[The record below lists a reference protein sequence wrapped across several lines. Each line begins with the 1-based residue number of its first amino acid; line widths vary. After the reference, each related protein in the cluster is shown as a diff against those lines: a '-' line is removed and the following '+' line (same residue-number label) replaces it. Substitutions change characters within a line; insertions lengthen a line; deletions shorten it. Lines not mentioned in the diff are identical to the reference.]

1 MLKRSLLTSVLL
13 CIFMQVIVAQSV
25 NKAKLDSLFDIL
37 AAKDKSMGSVAISQN
52 GNIVY
57 QRAIGYSAIFG
68 TKNIPADQQTR
79 YRIGSITKMF
89 TGTMIFQLI
98 QEGKLKLDTKLSVYY
113 PQIPNADKITIG
125 NLLNHHSGLHNFT
138 NDPRIAT
145 YMYTPVTEEFMLSNL
160 AAGKP
165 DFEPGAKAEYSNTNF
180 ILLGY
185 IIQKL
190 THKTYAEALK
200 QRITARLGLKD
211 TYYGGKIDPKN
222 HEAHSYTL
230 KDSWEQ
236 SRESDMSVPGGA
248 GAIVST
254 PADLIKFIEALFSGK
269 LINEENLNSMKTLKD
284 GFGMALL
291 KIPFYDKIIFGH
303 NGRIDNFSSALGYA
317 ADEKIT
323 YAYLSNS
330 DTYLPNGTLYPTND
344 VIIGILSI
352 CFDKPY
358 TIPSFKTIELTSED
372 LNKYLGTFSSVQMP
386 LKITFSKAGEVLM
399 AQATGQPQFPLTP
412 LDNDKFG
419 YSTAA
424 LVVEF
429 EADGT
434 GFILRQ
440 AGGEFRFNKDK

>member
-1 MLKRSLLTSVLL
+1 MLKRSLLTPVLL

-37 AAKDKSMGSVAISQN
+37 AAKDKSMGSVALSQN
-52 GNIVY
+52 GEIVY
-57 QRAIGYSAIFG
+57 QRSIGYSTISG
-68 TKNIPADQQTR
+68 TEKIHADQQTR

-138 NDPRIAT
+138 NDPRLAT
-145 YMYTPVTEEFMLSNL
+145 YMYTSVTEEFMISNL

-165 DFEPGAKAEYSNTNF
+165 DSEPGAKAEYSNTNF

-230 KDSWEQ
+230 KANWEQ

-284 GFGMALL
+284 GFGMALFVM
-291 KIPFYDKIIFGH
+291 PFYDKSSFGH
-303 NGRIDNFSSALGYA
+303 TGGIDAFSSVLGYFPE
-317 ADEKIT
+317 EKLS
-323 YAYLSNS
+323 YVYLSNGS
-330 DTYLPNGTLYPTND
+330 DYSNND
-344 VIIGILSI
+344 IAIGLLSI
-352 CFDKPY
+352 YFNRPY
-358 TIPSFKTIELTSED
+358 TIPAFKTVTVTSAELD
-372 LNKYLGTFSSVQMP
+372 KYLGTFSSPQMP
-386 LKITFSKAGEVLM
+386 LKITFTKKEGVLM
-399 AQATGQPQFPLTP
+399 AQATGQAMFPLSP
-412 LDNDKFG
+412 LDTHKFG
-419 YSTAA
+419 YGAA
-424 LVVEF
+424 AIVVDF
-429 EADGT
+429 ETDGT

-440 AGGEFRFNKDK
+440 GGGEFRFSKDK